1 MGGDNVMIVME
12 SPVRVRLREKNCIRL
27 TGVKRFH
34 RWYEML
40 KKGGIDSR
48 DSSAVLAYYSDGIV
62 VFMAADDGVFRGSDM
77 RLGRGK
83 HNCPRVR

>member
-1 MGGDNVMIVME
+1 MIVME

-27 TGVKRFH
+27 IGVKGFH

-48 DSSAVLAYYSDGIV
+48 DSPAVLAYYSDGVV
-62 VFMAADDGVFRGSDM
+62 VFMAVDDRVNRCSDM

-83 HNCPRVR
+83 HDCPRVR